1 MVPLLPPCEG
11 SSVCRLSWG
20 DLGMLLAL
28 ETRQSGVEIGCAI
41 VGSMMIYGA
50 RTWPNPVLSYILALR
65 VVWY

>member
-1 MVPLLPPCEG
+1 
-11 SSVCRLSWG
+11 
-20 DLGMLLAL
+20 MLLAL